1 MQRIIDET
9 WRAVLTFVA
18 LTAFAVVVTAQAK
31 QDPPGTQYPTGLI
44 PPKDLEARIA
54 RSWIKHARAIKAL
67 PTVTADKY
75 DARELGLVGPIKN
88 QGNCGSCYTFS
99 AVGPAETAFV
109 KAGHGKA
116 ESFIL
121 SEQNLLD
128 CYNVGGCG
136 GGWPEECAAIA
147 KEKGLPLTADY
158 GPYEARSGRCKPS
171 TKLFRIDDYGYV
183 GSSSGVPSAQAIKD
197 AMIRYGPISVCVAA
211 DNALSNYRGGIFKG
225 NGRSIN
231 HAVMLVG
238 WRMEGGK
245 TIWIMRNS
253 WGTGWGMNGY
263 AEMEEGANQIG
274 DSALW
279 VYVAGAPVPPDPDP
293 IPPVPPDPVPPG
305 PGGTEWRFDPITK
318 KIHVPAGWKVTGG
331 DVGGDM
337 LDMTGVPPDVAA
349 LIRALVEAQRKKAAD
364 TLPRT
369 MPRTI
374 PKASIDPGPLPL
386 HFAFA
391 DLSVL
396 IVPPVPPEV
405 KPEPP
410 VPYTPPDPP
419 PAPKEP
425 VRIRSD
431 QSPAEIAATYAA
443 AVKAGEF
450 LVWFDEVPVRH
461 FGDYNW
467 SNAMGNTTVTIS
479 GPHPNNNGRHVTYTT
494 LQKATVDEVYAA
506 LAASKAYRARATEP
520 KALTAAECADGAAT

>member
-1 MQRIIDET
+1 MATFQRLFWKLT
-9 WRAVLTFVA
+9 AVLATVLFFVG
-18 LTAFAVVVTAQAK
+18 TAGGQAK
-31 QDPPGTQYPTGLI
+31 QDPPGTQYPTGLV

-54 RSWIKHARAIKAL
+54 RSWVKHARAIKAL

-147 KEKGLPLTADY
+147 KEKGLPLTSDY

-253 WGTGWGMNGY
+253 WGTGWGINGY

-293 IPPVPPDPVPPG
+293 IPPVPPDPNPPPPG
-305 PGGTEWRFDPITK
+305 SSEWRFDPVRKEIT
-318 KIHVPAGWKVTGG
+318 VPSGWKINGG
-331 DVGGDM
+331 TNGDM
-337 LDMTGVPPDVAA
+337 LDLTGVPGDIAA
-349 LIRALVEAQRKKAAD
+349 LLRALAESHRKKAQEI
-364 TLPRT
+364 PRT
-369 MPRTI
+369 MPRTV
-374 PKASIDPGPLPL
+374 PKASIDPGPLPIL
-386 HFAFA
+386 FAFA
-391 DLSVL
+391 DLSVP
-396 IVPPVPPEV
+396 IVAV
-405 KPEPP
+405 KPDAPDTVPEPP
-410 VPYTPPDPP
+410 IPYTPPDPP
-419 PAPKEP
+419 KRELTKAERIYAQAVREERFLIWLGDEP
-425 VRIRSD
+425 CFSCT
-431 QSPAEIAATYAA
+431 SG
-443 AVKAGEF
+443 AGRAS
-450 LVWFDEVPVRH
+450 L
-461 FGDYNW
+461 
-467 SNAMGNTTVTIS
+467 TITIS
-479 GPHPNNNGRHVTYTT
+479 GPWHNGRHLTYAT
-494 LQKATVDEVYAA
+494 LPTPTQFEVETALAKAKATWAA
-506 LAASKAYRARATEP
+506 ERKGVS
-520 KALTAAECADGAAT
+520 LTASPK